1 MIYYFEFNEKYQ
13 KYMKKELGNEEI
25 ENNKCFTIDGSGDSF
40 KVNVYCNVEL
50 ALKPNTIVLSRD
62 EELNDYWWVV
72 QEDKSTLID
81 NNFYLHELQLV
92 GAIEWF
98 KFKFCYTG
106 TFYYH
111 RYSYFE
117 VMQKLL
123 YSLWKP
129 KFFDFNLANFT
140 SEFGSGKNNQKFTFK
155 GYTIRSALSEIEKAL
170 NVDFKLKF
178 VTSKLSIEE
187 TLSGATGSQSLNNGT
202 QASIN
207 EKDYKND
214 FLVYDYPDN
223 NRFEIYAKSNI
234 ISEIIET
241 ISNENSEKEI
251 EIIFYTI
258 IGNSPLIPEI
268 VGLPISMSFSASVI
282 DGKLTLKNET
292 YPNGTVTLSS
302 TDLTVETT
310 FFVPK
315 EIVFSIP
322 EGGGDYYYSQTIETE
337 GPDQNY
343 MSELGFDKFYIK
355 EIISEITDDKDNI
368 YISSAYFDFIHKNP
382 STNISYP
389 INILDEKY
397 QISQFPNK
405 SYASR
410 VIGRVTNVTSST
422 YMTYPTNGYMNLVS
436 ENNVEIKNG
445 DACLI
450 LPFNIDRM
458 NWIVFRA
465 PDNGIHHYNELH
477 DSEDTNNSY
486 LTLRTYSGTTYK
498 FMIKEKFY
506 YDNMVDEG
514 EYKKE
519 FTLWYEKGKNVIH
532 NFEKFLELGDLYYD
546 VLGDDGKPIYQVP
559 KGISSKMF
567 RVYYYPLIDEML
579 ITNNNDITNDD
590 VIYNQT
596 CQNTDSVLAKE
607 FINGYSESISI
618 GTLTR
623 CKYHNEESEC
633 FKCGDVFVKGD
644 ERYVVSSVS
653 IDKYK
658 DIVYAEYKLS
668 KDYVA
673 KTELIS
679 ADGSI
684 ESYAIPQNNI
694 VKRIQEYKILIR
706 FNDDLVENVSS
717 YLTNTFAISFLWTD
731 RNDYSINA
739 KCTSSD
745 GVNYYVGLQ
754 AANIETPKSTT
765 SIFDFYDNNYCGFRV
780 LEVVEPLRT
789 YYAQY
794 PYNYVDGNGEIKS
807 FELKIKWGIDSSNF
821 PYLTEQEYNND
832 DDTIAKIN
840 ELNYRKDGYEIPIF
854 LLTREYNDCNGYI
867 FGNNVSRPANSN
879 AYYLTLYTSNTPIT
893 SQNINFDNLTKINKI
908 NISDVRNG
916 ANNSQYFELSYKSV
930 DESRFYAKNQNLVV
944 VRENDSGTKELMFAI
959 NNYKKEFDYQST
971 KQTDSAGN
979 VLHYSQTY
987 TWTIYLETYKI

>member
-13 KYMKKELGNEEI
+13 KYMRKELGNEEI

-50 ALKPNTIVLSRD
+50 ALKPNTIVLSVD
-62 EELNDYWWVV
+62 EELNEYWWVV

-81 NNFYLHELQLV
+81 NGLYLHELQLV

-111 RYSYFE
+111 RYSYYE

-123 YSLWKP
+123 YSLWHTDY
-129 KFFDFNLANFT
+129 FSFNLENFK
-140 SEFGSGKNNQKFTFK
+140 SEFGEEKINSKFTFK
-155 GYTIRSALSEIEKAL
+155 GYTVRNAINEIEKAL

-178 VTSKLSIEE
+178 
-187 TLSGATGSQSLNNGT
+187 SLAHYDSST
-202 QASIN
+202 VI
-207 EKDYKND
+207 
-214 FLVYDYPDN
+214 YDY
-223 NRFEIYAKSNI
+223 
-234 ISEIIET
+234 
-241 ISNENSEKEI
+241 
-251 EIIFYTI
+251 
-258 IGNSPLIPEI
+258 
-268 VGLPISMSFSASVI
+268 I
-282 DGKLTLKNET
+282 D
-292 YPNGTVTLSS
+292 Y
-302 TDLTVETT
+302 
-310 FFVPK
+310 
-315 EIVFSIP
+315 
-322 EGGGDYYYSQTIETE
+322 
-337 GPDQNY
+337 
-343 MSELGFDKFYIK
+343 
-355 EIISEITDDKDNI
+355 
-368 YISSAYFDFIHKNP
+368 AYFEFIHKNP
-382 STNISYP
+382 KNVTLHNI
-389 INILDEKY
+389 NELNEKY

-410 VIGRVTNVTSST
+410 VIGRVSSVTTSIPMQFPKSGYTRYNAENSSKVT
-422 YMTYPTNGYMNLVS
+422 K
-436 ENNVEIKNG
+436 EN
-445 DACLI
+445 ACII
-450 LPFNIDRM
+450 LPFNIDKIDYIEFKIANEIEIDGKREYRAWNKLYLSTDKEDKPLELELTGEDVM
-458 NWIVFRA
+458 HKIVQVRLMEKTLYDTVD
-465 PDNGIHHYNELH
+465 DNNKKKYTIWYEQGKNILHNFSELV
-477 DSEDTNNSY
+477 TVV
-486 LTLRTYSGTTYK
+486 
-498 FMIKEKFY
+498 IKKFY
-506 YDNMVDEG
+506 YFRPNG
-514 EYKKE
+514 EYSK
-519 FTLWYEKGKNVIH
+519 YM
-532 NFEKFLELGDLYYD
+532 FLAGLGDKSYR
-546 VLGDDGKPIYQVP
+546 
-559 KGISSKMF
+559 ISYF
-567 RVYYYPLIDEML
+567 PLIDEML
-579 ITNNNDITNDD
+579 VTKNTDVSNDD

-596 CQNTDSVLAKE
+596 GQNVDSVTTKE
-607 FINGYSESISI
+607 FIDSYAESISI
-618 GTLTR
+618 GTLTKS
-623 CKYHNEESEC
+623 KYHNKESEC
-633 FKCGDVFVKGD
+633 FKCGDVFVKDD

-658 DIVYAEYKLS
+658 DVVYAEYKLS

-679 ADGSI
+679 ADGTI

-694 VKRIQEYKILIR
+694 VKRIQEYKTLIR
-706 FNDDLVENVSS
+706 FNDVLVENVSS
-717 YLTNTFAISFLWTD
+717 YFHNMFAIDFLSTN

-739 KCTSSD
+739 KCTSSNN
-745 GVNYYVGLQ
+745 VKYYVGLQ

-765 SIFDFYDNNYCGFRV
+765 SVFDFYDNNYCGFIV
-780 LEVVEPLRT
+780 QEIVKPLKI
-789 YYAQY
+789 YYVQY
-794 PYNYVDGNGEIKS
+794 PYNYVDSNGEIKS

-840 ELNYRKDGYEIPIF
+840 EPNYRKDGYEIPVF
-854 LLTREYNDCNGYI
+854 LITREYNDSNGYI

-879 AYYLTLYTSNTPIT
+879 LYYLTLYVSNTPIT

-979 VLHYSQTY
+979 VIHYTQTY